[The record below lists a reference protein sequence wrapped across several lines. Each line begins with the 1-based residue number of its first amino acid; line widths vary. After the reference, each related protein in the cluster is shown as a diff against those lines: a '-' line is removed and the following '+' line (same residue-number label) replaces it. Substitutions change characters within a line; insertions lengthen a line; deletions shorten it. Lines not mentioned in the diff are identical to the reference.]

1 MEGVMAD
8 RVPVSITI
16 GGHADQSTFAEL
28 AALIAM
34 EGLSTEWDGPSF
46 EPGHRTIGEAVSL
59 HAHEVAWGRVEAL
72 ESFCAEKGLP
82 FVRWSGSYPG
92 EWSAERI
99 VFRGAGTIDSYMV
112 DESDRVMIDRY
123 LVNERGSIAAVLAY
137 FDAAAFVVPPLV
149 VEGDPPPVDA
159 AAVEEACHG

>member
-1 MEGVMAD
+1 MAD

-16 GGHADQSTFAEL
+16 GGNADRSTFAEL

-46 EPGHRTIGEAVSL
+46 EPGHRAVGDAVSL
-59 HAHEVAWGRVEAL
+59 YAHEVAWGRVEAL

-99 VFRGAGTIDSYMV
+99 VFRGADTIDSYMV

-149 VEGDPPPVDA
+149 VEGDPPPEVTA
-159 AAVEEACHG
+159 TAKEAHHG

>member
-1 MEGVMAD
+1 MAD
-8 RVPVSITI
+8 RVPVSMTI

-28 AALIAM
+28 ADLIAM

-46 EPGHRTIGEAVSL
+46 EPGHRTLGEAVSL
-59 HAHEVAWGRVEAL
+59 YAHEVAWGQVETL
-72 ESFCAEKGLP
+72 ETFCAEKGLP

-99 VFRGAGTIDSYMV
+99 IFRGAGTIDSYMV

-123 LVNERGSIAAVLAY
+123 LVNERGSIEAVLAY

-149 VEGDPPPVDA
+149 VEGDPLLGDA
-159 AAVEEACHG
+159 ATAEEVRHG